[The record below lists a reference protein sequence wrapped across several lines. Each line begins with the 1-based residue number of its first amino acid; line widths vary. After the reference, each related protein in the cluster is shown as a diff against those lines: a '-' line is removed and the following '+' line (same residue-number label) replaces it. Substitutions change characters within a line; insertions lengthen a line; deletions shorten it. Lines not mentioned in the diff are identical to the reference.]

1 MPANPSDLRAP
12 RRALAIAALRHRLRL
27 DFVGLGAQAAAA
39 EFSAAWNH
47 LLDEDSGHAAREL
60 TVAVPE
66 NDREALDAAQA
77 QATSLITLALIELN
91 LGRGLLFHAAAG
103 ADAHGRAFLLVG
115 PSGAG
120 KTTAIAHL
128 ARAASYLTDETAFVD
143 AQTDVLPYPKPL
155 SVVRELGGKTE
166 TSPAELGLVLPTRDR
181 FRVGRVLIVDRRPT
195 PHAPTSTRL
204 STAEGIMAVVAQ
216 LSGLSSHPTPLVAL
230 ADLARQVGGFERLSY
245 SDVRD
250 IDPSAGPP
258 TTPTLG
264 EAALAFLLPA
274 RRRHE
279 ETGPGLVQALVD
291 DAIEVSG
298 VILVAHG
305 GHVKVL
311 SGIARTLW
319 LHTIRPTPDVELLR
333 VLRDIHGRVSD
344 DEVHFRRVVDGLI
357 EGGILEWR
365 P

>member
-1 MPANPSDLRAP
+1 MPANPSGLHAP
-12 RRALAIAALRHRLRL
+12 RRALTIAALRHRLRL
-27 DFVGLGAQAAAA
+27 EFVGLGARAAAA

-47 LLDEDSGHAAREL
+47 LLDDGGGHAAREL
-60 TVAVPE
+60 TVVVPE

-103 ADAHGRAFLLVG
+103 ADAHGQAFLLVG

-120 KTTAIAHL
+120 KTTAIGHL

-143 AQTDVLPYPKPL
+143 EQTDVFPYPKPL

-166 TSPAELGLVLPTRDR
+166 TSPAELGLELPTRDR
-181 FRVGRVLIVDRRPT
+181 FRVGRVLIVDRRHT
-195 PHAPTSTRL
+195 PHTPTSTRL
-204 STAEGIMAVVAQ
+204 STAEGIMAVVAE

-230 ADLARQVGGFERLSY
+230 AHLARQVGGFERLSY

-250 IDPSAGPP
+250 IDPYTGPP
-258 TTPTLG
+258 TTPPLG
-264 EAALAFLLPA
+264 ADESAFLVPA
-274 RRRHE
+274 RRRRE
-279 ETGPGLVQALVD
+279 ETGTGLVQALVD

-298 VILVAHG
+298 VILLAQG
-305 GHVKVL
+305 GRVKVL
-311 SGIARTLW
+311 AGIARTMW
-319 LHTIRPTPDVELLR
+319 LQTTRPIPEVTLLR
-333 VLRDIHGRVSD
+333 VLRGIHGRVSD
-344 DEVHFRRVVDGLI
+344 DERHFRRVVDGLI